1 MAMKL
6 KCRRKGNDS
15 AGTRPTNPSDAES
28 SETALRVYEVAVDW
42 VDDPGSTADVVQTT
56 PRSAA
61 ASATRAATSS
71 GTSMVNLAMTRQ
83 L

>member
-1 MAMKL
+1 MPPEGERLGRHSAHEPFG
-6 KCRRKGNDS
+6 RRVERDGI
-15 AGTRPTNPSDAES
+15 A
-28 SETALRVYEVAVDW
+28 VYEVAVDW